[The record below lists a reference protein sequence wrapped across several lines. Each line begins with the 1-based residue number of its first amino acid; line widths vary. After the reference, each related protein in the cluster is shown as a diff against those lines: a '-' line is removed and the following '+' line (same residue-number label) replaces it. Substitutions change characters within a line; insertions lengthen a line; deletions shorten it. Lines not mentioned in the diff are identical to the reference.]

1 MNNPLLRIDRQY
13 WYAPEWLAIPEGVQR
28 PTCFHILH
36 IDSSI
41 IDERVIKTAREEL
54 YDRLQILSKKEP
66 SKQRIA
72 DALMRAL
79 SESRRVLSDPTK
91 REAYVVDLRDQ
102 FARQV
107 SEFVQSREIRSR
119 ADLTE
124 EIRRHLE
131 RTIGGAY
138 GFARQDASKIVES
151 VVVEYAR
158 GKRGRG
164 DAYWLTGPD
173 FPDDPSYPNY
183 FDLLCVSEAF
193 PDSVLL
199 KQIDDN
205 YQRISRELE
214 AKQLTSN
221 TDKAKF
227 NSLQIQLRE
236 AREKLTRPGDR
247 VLYVRQLLDLRK
259 ADLESEIGHR
269 LLPDESEV
277 SRPTYVALLDYGHR
291 IRLSDCEIDNIFRKR
306 RLVVTGGEFSM
317 PGRLGPLPIVD
328 LGEFSSTG
336 ISPFAFEL
344 SNHGQQRIR
353 VQLRPQSSAVKLDSV
368 EIEVPPQGRIPVSGK
383 LDRGSFCSGRQRVLI
398 HVDGPGG
405 GDIWVYL
412 TMKATGA
419 QLQVLGETHLGSMT
433 VGQLSKGNLKI
444 ANSGDEDLHCEIKSD
459 SGWLSPGISRV
470 TVLPGR
476 AETVVLNIDLRNQP
490 VGLHSALIR
499 ILSNGGNGSARV
511 TVEAREP
518 VPGKLSVISETQDL
532 GYVFFD
538 ENRTFEVIVE
548 NCGDTALTVT
558 LSSPPEPTSVKL
570 DVGEIILTPREQK
583 TVPMMVSPRANLLP
597 RSTTCERIMF
607 HPQQGQSPL
616 SATVTY
622 RVAAKPTIIDCS
634 GLAFATIGS
643 IVLLPAIA
651 CQALR
656 DIKSLQLLFSLISW
670 SITPVGI
677 SMFRRVWSDNA
688 LPVQA
693 IAKASGLQGAMWILM
708 PAATKIVSAVISPI
722 LGILIW
728 DQIVLKTLVSSIIG
742 AGIGLVWLECFI
754 FSGMLQE
761 QLRCRFVPWF
771 TGGFAAGLI
780 PVLLGFGTRD
790 FSPSYF
796 SGSTGTLGEFCSL
809 LLITGLLAILFSHQ
823 SFNVPARYGRIQ
835 LRILWTAAVPFMVC
849 FIAMGIVFSV
859 APDSLSPFENL
870 DFWRVAAWFQ
880 FVRLH

>member
-1 MNNPLLRIDRQY
+1 MIDPLLKIDRQY

-28 PTCFHILH
+28 PTCFHVLH

-41 IDERVIKTAREEL
+41 VDDRVIRAAREDL
-54 YDRLQILSKKEP
+54 YERLQVLSKKEP
-66 SKQRIA
+66 TKQRVA
-72 DALMRAL
+72 DSLMRAL
-79 SESRRVLSDPTK
+79 SESRRVLSDAAK
-91 REAYVVDLRDQ
+91 REAYVADLRDH
-102 FARQV
+102 FSRHV
-107 SEFVQSREIRSR
+107 REFVQSREIRSR
-119 ADLTE
+119 ADLTI

-138 GFARQDASKIVES
+138 GFSGQDASRIVET
-151 VVVEYAR
+151 VVAEYAR
-158 GKRGRG
+158 GTRGRG
-164 DAYWLTGPD
+164 DVYWLNGPD

-183 FDLLCVSEAF
+183 FDILCVSEAF
-193 PDSVLL
+193 PDSLLL
-199 KQIDDN
+199 KQIEDN
-205 YQRISRELE
+205 YRRINRELE
-214 AKQLTSN
+214 EKKLASN
-221 TDKAKF
+221 TEKAKF
-227 NSLQIQLRE
+227 SSLQIQLRE
-236 AREKLTRPGDR
+236 AKEMLTRPGDR
-247 VLYVRQLLDLRK
+247 VSYVRQLLDLRK
-259 ADLESEIGHR
+259 AALESEIGHR
-269 LLPDESEV
+269 LLPEETEV
-277 SRPTYVALLDYGHR
+277 ARPTYVALLDFGHR
-291 IRLSDCEIDNIFRKR
+291 IRLSDSAIDSVFRQR
-306 RLVVTGGEFSM
+306 RLVVSGGEFTM

-328 LGEFSSTG
+328 LGEFTSPG
-336 ISPFAFEL
+336 ISQFAFDL
-344 SNHGQQRIR
+344 ANHGQQRIR
-353 VQLRPQSSAVKLDSV
+353 IQLQPESSAVRLDSV
-368 EIEVPPQGRIPVSGK
+368 EMEIPPQGQIAVRGK
-383 LDRGSFCSGRQRVLI
+383 LDRTSFGAGRQRVLI

-405 GDIWVYL
+405 GDIWVYF

-419 QLQVLGETHLGSMT
+419 QLQVLGETQLGSMT
-433 VGQLSKGNLKI
+433 VGQLSKGTLKI
-444 ANSGDEDLHCEIKSD
+444 ANSGDEVLHCEIKSD
-459 SGWLSPGISRV
+459 SGWLAPGISRV

-511 TVEAREP
+511 TLEAREP

-538 ENRTFEVIVE
+538 ENRTFDVIVE

-570 DVGEIILTPREQK
+570 EVGEIILTPREQK
-583 TVPMMVSPRANLLP
+583 AVPMIVSPRANLLP

-651 CQALR
+651 CQAFR
-656 DIKSLQLLFSLISW
+656 DMKSLQLLFSLISW

-693 IAKASGLQGAMWILM
+693 VAKASGLQGAMWILM
-708 PAATKIVSAVISPI
+708 PAATKIVSAVVSPI

-728 DQIVLKTLVSSIIG
+728 DQIVLKALVSSIIG

-780 PVLLGFGTRD
+780 PALLGFGTRD
-790 FSPSYF
+790 LTPSYF
-796 SGSTGTLGEFCSL
+796 SESTGTLGEFCSL

-823 SFNVPARYGRIQ
+823 SFEVPARYGRIQ

-859 APDSLSPFENL
+859 SPDKLSPFENL
-870 DFWRVAAWFQ
+870 GFWRVAAWFQ